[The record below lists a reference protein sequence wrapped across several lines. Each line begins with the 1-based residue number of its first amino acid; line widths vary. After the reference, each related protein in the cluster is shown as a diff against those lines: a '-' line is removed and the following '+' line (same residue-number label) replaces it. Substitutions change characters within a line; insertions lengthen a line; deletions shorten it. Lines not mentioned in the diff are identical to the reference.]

1 MTFLSRIASL
11 FRGNYSAPLNGSAPI
26 ADERKQP
33 EPFIA
38 PPLSEADLDTLV
50 RTLHGEVRGEPRDGA
65 IAVAH
70 VIRNRAIR
78 RGTNAATE
86 CLRPWQFSCWNA
98 NDPNRKVITSLRPD
112 SEAYRHWVAIAR
124 EAWARPDITGGAL
137 HYFNPAVAQP
147 AWRNEGKETIRIGG
161 HVFRAGV
168 KW

>member
-1 MTFLSRIASL
+1 MSFFARIAGM
-11 FRGNYSAPLNGSAPI
+11 FRGNYQATLEGSAPI
-26 ADERKQP
+26 ATERKQP

-65 IAVAH
+65 IAVVH

-98 NDPNRKVITSLRPD
+98 NDPNRKVIMGLRPD
-112 SEAYRHWVAIAR
+112 SEAYKHWVQIAE
-124 EAWARPDITGGAL
+124 EAWRMQDTTGGAL
-137 HYFNPAVAQP
+137 HYFNPSIAAP
-147 AWRNEGKETIRIGG
+147 AWRHEGRETLRVGG
-161 HVFRAGV
+161 HSFRAGV
-168 KW
+168 AW

>member
-1 MTFLSRIASL
+1 MSFFARIAGM
-11 FRGNYSAPLNGSAPI
+11 FRGNYQATLEGSAPLSLPA
-26 ADERKQP
+26 AQP
-33 EPFIA
+33 A
-38 PPLSEADLDTLV
+38 TTTWPPLSEADLDTLV

-65 IAVAH
+65 IAVVH
-70 VIRNRAIR
+70 VIRNRAVR

-98 NDPNRKVITSLRPD
+98 NDPNRKVITSLRPE

-147 AWRNEGKETIRIGG
+147 AWRNEGKETLRIGG